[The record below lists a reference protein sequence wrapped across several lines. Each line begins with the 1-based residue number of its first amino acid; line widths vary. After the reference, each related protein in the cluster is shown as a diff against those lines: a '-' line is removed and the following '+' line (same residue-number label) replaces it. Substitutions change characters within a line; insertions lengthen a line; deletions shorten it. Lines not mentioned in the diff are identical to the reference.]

1 MNAESHLNRRDF
13 LQTATLAA
21 AALPLVGL
29 AAQTQ
34 GGPKGKPKVGCL
46 SWCCH
51 SFAPGVDPEE
61 AIEIIGELGFDGI
74 EMIATARR
82 DLKDFW
88 QLMDLHMRDI
98 DGAMRQF
105 PHFGQ
110 GVMDFKAIIDT
121 LKQVGYSGF
130 VSIEQDKHPGDMKE
144 TCRRYLQL
152 RRECFG

>member
-1 MNAESHLNRRDF
+1 MVNARWMDF
-13 LQTATLAA
+13 A
-21 AALPLVGL
+21 
-29 AAQTQ
+29 
-34 GGPKGKPKVGCL
+34 GKEDWNGT
-46 SWCCH
+46 
-51 SFAPGVDPEE
+51 G
-61 AIEIIGELGFDGI
+61 
-74 EMIATARR
+74 R
-82 DLKDFW
+82 
-88 QLMDLHMRDI
+88 QLMNLHMRDI

-152 RRECFG
+152 MRECIG